1 MKPQEIEKYSAVY
14 EDDYKVTSYY
24 DDPYDDDDDDD
35 YYYNPWD
42 DGDDMEIEPEGYPD
56 DWDW

>member
-1 MKPQEIEKYSAVY
+1 MKPQEIEKSPAVY

-24 DDPYDDDDDDD
+24 DDPYDDDDDH
-35 YYYNPWD
+35 YYNPWD

-56 DWDW
+56 DWN